1 VVQENATLFD
11 AARGIY
17 FAPIR
22 HHSPACAWHLRA
34 LLADVRPRQVLIEAP
49 IDFDPLI
56 PLLLDA
62 GTRPPVAIVAFA
74 PGSDKDE
81 TRRISYYP
89 FSAHAPEYIALVEGR
104 RLNAQLGFIDLPAGV
119 RLGLCEGEGRADT
132 IALSFA
138 DERPFDIS
146 AYTRALCRRTG
157 CRDQND
163 LWDHLF
169 EAQLGRGSWRAF
181 FAAVGAYCVAV
192 RGTVSLAEMEAD
204 ATLAREGHMGH
215 RIAEALR
222 SEGPVVVVTG
232 GFHTPALIEAVKTMG
247 RNPKSIKASEAGS
260 PPARSYLVRYGF
272 QELDRLNGYAA
283 GLPLPLYYERLWRA
297 AADGAGAGNFW
308 RSIAASLLSEFSA
321 HLRRERPG
329 LVPPLP
335 AIANA
340 LEQAVQLAELRGRP
354 GPTRADLLDAARSSF
369 VKGEIA
375 LGTAPV
381 LDELRLFLTGQAVG
395 DVPPSAGSP
404 PLVETVRATARR
416 LGFELEF
423 ASRKKR
429 ELDIY
434 RSERHRQASRFLHA
448 MTFLETGFGARVSG
462 PDFFS
467 GYSEDLLFETWTVA
481 WSPMVEARLIELSP
495 LGDTIEA
502 VAIARLQQHIAALR
516 ESADGRGA
524 SAAIRLLL
532 TVCQIGLQDR
542 AGTILPLIET
552 EIAADAD
559 LASVTRA
566 LSDLFVLW
574 RARNVLGMVGSGEV
588 ERLIGVAYRRAL
600 YLLGNLRDTKEERLK
615 EVLSGLATLRQVVNS
630 ARQETASVDA
640 QLFTEAVERQLD
652 AALAPALAGA
662 VAALAYLAGVRDAG
676 FLVERVCG
684 HLGGAYADA
693 ADNVAALNGMVA
705 IAPELLWR
713 VPELLA
719 AIDALIAGLGDER
732 FVAQLPHLRL
742 AFSALNPRETDEVA
756 ARIAARHGAGGE
768 ALQAPVVYGIGEEE
782 LRANLALSEKVRASL
797 AEDGLQDWATAR
809 GALP

>member
-1 VVQENATLFD
+1 MSRDLDLFD
-11 AARGIY
+11 PKTGLY

-22 HHSPACAWHLRA
+22 HHSPACAWHLKA
-34 LLADVRPRQVLIEAP
+34 MLAEVKARQVLIEAP
-49 IDFDPLI
+49 IDFEPLI

-62 GTRPPVAIVAFA
+62 GTRPPVAIVAFE

-89 FSAHAPEYIALVEGR
+89 FSSHAPEYIALVEAW
-104 RLNAQLGFIDLPAGV
+104 RLEARLGFIDLPAGV
-119 RLGLCEGEGRADT
+119 RLGLREAEGRPDT
-132 IALSFA
+132 LALSFA
-138 DERPFDIS
+138 NERPFDTS

-169 EAQLGRGSWRAF
+169 ETRLGSGSWRAF
-181 FAAVGAYCVAV
+181 FAAVRAYCEAV
-192 RGTVSLAEMEAD
+192 RGTISTAEMAAD
-204 ATLAREGHMGH
+204 STLAREEHMAN
-215 RIAEALR
+215 RVAEALR
-222 SEGPVVVVTG
+222 GEGPIVVVTG
-232 GFHTPALIEAVKTMG
+232 GFHTPALIEAAKATRRKPAKTAQA
-247 RNPKSIKASEAGS
+247 R
-260 PPARSYLVRYGF
+260 PPAARSYLVRYGF
-272 QELDRLNGYAA
+272 QELDRLNGYSA
-283 GLPLPLYYERLWRA
+283 GLPMPLYYERLWRA
-297 AADGAGAGNFW
+297 ATDGAGTDDFW
-308 RSIAASLLSEFSA
+308 RSIAAGLLSEFSA

-340 LEQAVQLAELRGRP
+340 LEQAVQLAQLRGHS
-354 GPTRADLLDAARSSF
+354 GPTREDLLDAARSSF

-381 LDELRLFLTGQAVG
+381 LDELHQFLRGQALG

-404 PLVETVRATARR
+404 PLVETVRTTARR
-416 LGFELEF
+416 LNFELEF

-462 PDFFS
+462 PDFFR

-502 VAIARLQQHIAALR
+502 VAVALLQRHIAALR
-516 ESADGRGA
+516 DDAHGRGA
-524 SAAIRLLL
+524 STAIRLLF
-532 TVCQIGLQDR
+532 TICQIGLQER

-566 LSDLFVLW
+566 LSELFVLW
-574 RARNVLGMVGSGEV
+574 RARNVLGMVRSGEV
-588 ERLIGVAYRRAL
+588 ERLMGVAYRRAL
-600 YLLGNLRDTKEERLK
+600 YLLGDLKNTKEARLRD
-615 EVLSGLATLRQVVNS
+615 VLSGLATLREVVNS
-630 ARQETASVDA
+630 AHQETRSVDA
-640 QLFTEAVERQLD
+640 DLFSEAVARRLGD
-652 AALAPALAGA
+652 ALAPALAGA
-662 VAALAYLAGVRDAG
+662 VAALAYLAGVRDTY
-676 FLVERVCG
+676 FLVEHVRG

-719 AIDALIAGLGDER
+719 VIDGLIGGLVDER
-732 FVAQLPHLRL
+732 FIAQLPHLRL

-756 ARIAARHGAGGE
+756 ARIAARRGAGAE
-768 ALQAPVVYGIGEEE
+768 ALQSPVVYGISEEE
-782 LRANLALSEKVRASL
+782 LRVNLTVGEKVRASL
-797 AEDGLQDWATAR
+797 AADGLQDWATAR
-809 GALP
+809 GQAP

>member
-1 VVQENATLFD
+1 VSSGSIALFD
-11 AARGIY
+11 EARGLY

-22 HHSPACAWHLRA
+22 HHSPACAWHLTA
-34 LLADVRPRQVLIEAP
+34 LLAEVRPRQVLIEAP
-49 IDFDPLI
+49 VDFEPLI

-62 GTRPPVAIVAFA
+62 GTRPPVAIVAFG
-74 PGSDKDE
+74 PGSAKDE

-89 FSAHAPEYIALVEGR
+89 FSIHAPEYIALVEGR
-104 RLNAQLGFIDLPAGV
+104 RREARLGFIDLPAGV
-119 RLGLCEGEGRADT
+119 RLGLREADSRPDT

-138 DERPFDIS
+138 NERPFDSS

-157 CRDQND
+157 CRDQNE

-169 EAQLGRGSWRAF
+169 ETRLGCGSWRAF
-181 FAAVGAYCVAV
+181 FAAVGAYCEAV
-192 RGTVSLAEMEAD
+192 RGTVSTAEMTAD
-204 ATLAREGHMGH
+204 GTLAREEHMGH
-215 RIAEALR
+215 CIAEALR
-222 SEGPVVVVTG
+222 GEGPFVVVTG
-232 GFHTPALIEAVKTMG
+232 GFHTPALLEAAKATRRKPTKTAQPG
-247 RNPKSIKASEAGS
+247 PA
-260 PPARSYLVRYGF
+260 ARSYLVRYGF
-272 QELDRLNGYAA
+272 QELDRLNGYSA
-283 GLPLPLYYERLWRA
+283 GLPMPLYYERLWRA
-297 AADGAGAGNFW
+297 AASGAGAGDFW
-308 RSIAASLLSEFSA
+308 RSIAAGLLSEFSA

-340 LEQAVQLAELRGRP
+340 LEQAVQLADLRGRP
-354 GPTRADLLDAARSSF
+354 GPTRQDLLDAAQSSF

-381 LDELRLFLTGQAVG
+381 LDELRLFLTGQTLG

-416 LGFELEF
+416 LGFELEL

-434 RSERHRQASRFLHA
+434 RSVRHRQASRFLHA

-462 PDFFS
+462 PDFLS

-495 LGDTIEA
+495 IGDTIGA
-502 VAIARLQQHIAALR
+502 VAVALLQKRIAELR
-516 ESADGRGA
+516 EGAQGRGA
-524 SAAIRLLL
+524 SAAIHLLF
-532 TVCQIGLQDR
+532 TVCQIGVQDR

-566 LSDLFVLW
+566 LSELFVLW

-600 YLLGNLRDTKEERLK
+600 YLLGDLKDTKEERLK
-615 EVLSGLATLRQVVNS
+615 EVLWGLATLRQVVNS
-630 ARQETASVDA
+630 VRQETASVDT
-640 QLFTEAVERQLD
+640 QLFTEAVERRLD
-652 AALAPALAGA
+652 DALAPALAGA

-676 FLVERVCG
+676 FLVGHVRG

-713 VPELLA
+713 VPEVLG
-719 AIDALIAGLGDER
+719 AIDGLIAALDDER

-756 ARIAARHGAGGE
+756 ARIAARHDADGE
-768 ALQAPVVYGIGEEE
+768 ALQAPVVYGMGEEE
-782 LRANLALSEKVRASL
+782 LRANLGLSEKVRASL
-797 AEDGLQDWATAR
+797 AADGLQDWAMAR
-809 GALP
+809 ETPP

>member
-1 VVQENATLFD
+1 M
-11 AARGIY
+11 
-17 FAPIR
+17 
-22 HHSPACAWHLRA
+22 
-34 LLADVRPRQVLIEAP
+34 LIEAP
-49 IDFDPLI
+49 VDFDPLI

-62 GTRPPVAIVAFA
+62 GTRPPIAIVAFE
-74 PGSDKDE
+74 PRDKRSDKEE

-89 FSAHAPEYIALVEGR
+89 FSSHAPEYIALVEGR
-104 RLNAQLGFIDLPAGV
+104 RLDARLGFIDLSAGV
-119 RLGLCEGEGRADT
+119 RLGLRETEGRPDT

-138 DERPFDIS
+138 DERPFDTS

-157 CRDQND
+157 CRDQNE

-169 EAQLGRGSWRAF
+169 ETRLGCGSWRAF
-181 FAAVGAYCVAV
+181 FAAVGAYCEAV
-192 RGTVSLAEMEAD
+192 RGTLSPAEMVAD
-204 ATLAREGHMGH
+204 GTLAREEHMGH
-215 RIAEALR
+215 RIVEALR
-222 SEGPVVVVTG
+222 GDGPVVVVTG
-232 GFHTPALIEAVKTMG
+232 GVHTPALIEAAKAMG
-247 RNPKSIKASEAGS
+247 RKSAKTSEAGQ
-260 PPARSYLVRYGF
+260 PAARSYLVRYGF
-272 QELDRLNGYAA
+272 QELDRLNGYSA
-283 GLPLPLYYERLWRA
+283 GLPSPMYYDRLWQA
-297 AADGAGAGNFW
+297 AADGAGVGDFW
-308 RSIAASLLSEFSA
+308 RSVAASLLSEFSA
-321 HLRRERPG
+321 HLRRERLG

-335 AIANA
+335 TIANA

-354 GPTRADLLDAARSSF
+354 GPTREDILDAARSSF
-369 VKGEIA
+369 VKGELA

-381 LDELRLFLTGQAVG
+381 LDELRLFLTGQALG

-404 PLVETVRATARR
+404 PLLETVRATARR

-448 MTFLETGFGARVSG
+448 MMFLETGFGARVSG

-467 GYSEDLLFETWTVA
+467 GYSEDLLFETWMVA

-495 LGDTIEA
+495 LGDRIEA
-502 VAIARLQQHIAALR
+502 VAVALLQKHIVGLR
-516 ESADGRGA
+516 DGGNGRGA
-524 SAAIRLLL
+524 SAAIRLLF
-532 TVCQIGLQDR
+532 TICQIGLQDR
-542 AGTILPLIET
+542 GATILPLIET

-566 LSDLFVLW
+566 LSELFVLW
-574 RARNVLGMVGSGEV
+574 RARNVLGMVGSGEA

-600 YLLGNLRDTKEERLK
+600 YLLGDLKDTKPERLK
-615 EVLSGLATLRQVVNS
+615 EVLSGLATLREVVNS

-640 QLFTEAVERQLD
+640 QLFSEAVERRLSD
-652 AALAPALAGA
+652 ALAPVLAGA

-676 FLVERVCG
+676 FLVERVRG

-693 ADNVAALNGMVA
+693 ADNVEVLNGMVA

-713 VPELLA
+713 VPQLLG
-719 AIDALIAGLGDER
+719 AIDALIAGLADER

-756 ARIAARHGAGGE
+756 ARIATRHGAGAE
-768 ALQAPVVYGIGEEE
+768 VLQAVVYGIGEEE
-782 LRANLALSEKVRASL
+782 LRANLGLSEKVRASL
-797 AEDGLQDWATAR
+797 VADGLEDWATAR
-809 GALP
+809 GTLP

>member
-1 VVQENATLFD
+1 MGSDRDLFD
-11 AARGIY
+11 PKRGLY

-22 HHSPACAWHLRA
+22 HHSPACAWHLKA
-34 LLADVRPRQVLIEAP
+34 LLAEVRPRQVLIEAP

-74 PGSDKDE
+74 PGKDGGDKDE
-81 TRRISYYP
+81 PLRISYYP
-89 FSAHAPEYIALVEGR
+89 FSSHAPEYIALVEGR
-104 RLNAQLGFIDLPAGV
+104 RLGARLGFIDLPAGV
-119 RLGLCEGEGRADT
+119 RLGLREAEGRPDT

-138 DERPFDIS
+138 DERPFDMS

-157 CRDQND
+157 CRDQNE

-169 EAQLGRGSWRAF
+169 ETCLGRGSWREF
-181 FAAVGAYCVAV
+181 FAAVGAYCEAV
-192 RGTVSLAEMEAD
+192 RGTVSTEEMEAD
-204 ATLAREGHMGH
+204 GTLSREAHMGH
-215 RIAEALR
+215 CLAEALR
-222 SEGPVVVVTG
+222 DAGPIVVVTG
-232 GFHTPALIEAVKTMG
+232 GFHTPALIEAITVPRRTPP
-247 RNPKSIKASEAGS
+247 RTAPAG
-260 PPARSYLVRYGF
+260 PAARSYLIRYGF

-283 GLPLPLYYERLWRA
+283 GLPAPLYYERLWRA
-297 AADGAGAGNFW
+297 AVDGAGAGDLW
-308 RSIAASLLSEFSA
+308 RSLTASLLSEFSS

-335 AIANA
+335 AVANA

-354 GPTRADLLDAARSSF
+354 GPTREDLLDAARSSF

-381 LDELRLFLTGQAVG
+381 LDELRLFLTGATLG

-404 PLVETVRATARR
+404 PLLETVRATARR

-423 ASRKKR
+423 ASRKRR

-467 GYSEDLLFETWTVA
+467 GYAEDLLFETWTVA

-502 VAIARLQQHIAALR
+502 VAIALLQKHIGALR
-516 ESADGRGA
+516 EGADGRGA
-524 SAAIRLLL
+524 SAAIRLLF
-532 TVCQIGLQDR
+532 TVCQIGLQER

-552 EIAADAD
+552 EIAGDAD

-566 LSDLFVLW
+566 LSELLVLW
-574 RARNVLGMVGSGEV
+574 RARSVLGMVGSGEV
-588 ERLIGVAYRRAL
+588 ERLVGVAYRRAL
-600 YLLGNLRDTKEERLK
+600 YLMGDLKDTREERLK

-630 ARQETASVDA
+630 ARQETAAVDG
-640 QLFTEAVERQLD
+640 QLFTEAVEQRLD
-652 AALAPALAGA
+652 DALAPVLAGA
-662 VAALAYLAGVRDAG
+662 VAALAYLAGVRNAA
-676 FLVERVCG
+676 FLVERMRG
-684 HLGGAYADA
+684 HLGGAYPDA

-705 IAPELLWR
+705 IAPELMWR

-719 AIDALIAGLGDER
+719 ALDELVAGLDDER
-732 FVAQLPHLRL
+732 FIAQLPHLRL

-756 ARIAARHGAGGE
+756 ARIAAHHGAGGK
-768 ALQAPVVYGIGEEE
+768 ALPASVVYGLGEEE
-782 LRANLALSEKVRASL
+782 LRANLGLSAKVRASL
-797 AEDGLQDWATAR
+797 AADGLDDWATAR
-809 GALP
+809 ETPP